1 MDTTPSQPPTRLG
14 TAFTRSLVGNIYEGK
29 KTRLL
34 YLVLG
39 LEQMRHTGKRLYIRV
54 LVMNN
59 STQAILTWKGIDN
72 WLGNFERVT

>member
-39 LEQMRHTGKRLYIRV
+39 LEQMKHTGKRLYIRV

-59 STQAILTWKGIDN
+59 NTQAILTWKGIDN
-72 WLGNFERVT
+72 WLGTFERVT